1 MNRVE
6 WEKET
11 FDSVVVK
18 FSDFLA
24 ELWKTH
30 PFREGNTRTI
40 VTFCCLFIEAQGIY
54 IESELFKDNAAYVR
68 NALVAASAIFHDM
81 GGLRKPEYLYRIVED
96 ALYQGRVMKEDV
108 SEKIVSA
115 GFSPTEKNINEIV
128 LWNRRTH
135 TEHTSEEIMN
145 FLDGAV

>member
-68 NALVAASAIFHDM
+68 NALVAASVIFHNIGD
-81 GGLRKPEYLYRIVED
+81 LRKPEYLYRIVED
-96 ALYQGRVMKEDV
+96 ALDRGE
-108 SEKIVSA
+108 
-115 GFSPTEKNINEIV
+115 
-128 LWNRRTH
+128 
-135 TEHTSEEIMN
+135 
-145 FLDGAV
+145 

>member
-1 MNRVE
+1 MYPDSEVLRNLADIHDEQTLKDLEGVLGNISIEYSDCLDIVKEASRVLSHMNRVE

-68 NALVAASAIFHDM
+68 ND
-81 GGLRKPEYLYRIVED
+81 
-96 ALYQGRVMKEDV
+96 
-108 SEKIVSA
+108 
-115 GFSPTEKNINEIV
+115 
-128 LWNRRTH
+128 
-135 TEHTSEEIMN
+135 
-145 FLDGAV
+145 